1 MIKKIGILLAL
12 LVLAHSLLSGKR
24 IAYLQNIRYYTY
36 TDYTRVVLDLSSTL
50 KIMEKILPGEGK
62 DRLYFDM
69 NGCNFAPEY
78 PQEKKREI
86 TVGTGHL
93 QRIRIGKRSEY
104 CVRVVFDFDKIEKY
118 SKFYLTSPFRVV
130 FDIFQEGPDVKSVA
144 EDVNANANQPSQPID
159 TNYSMVRQ
167 LGLGVRTIVLD
178 PGHGGKDPG
187 TFNRALG
194 LYEKEITLD
203 IAKRLQHLFQKHS
216 DYKVIL
222 TREKDQYMTLEE
234 RTAIANSKKGDLFIS
249 IHLNSARRWS
259 VKGVESYF
267 LSMTTDPWAM
277 HVAAVENKATGKS
290 IGDME
295 TIVDQIVNHA
305 RISESKIFTQCIQEN
320 LVKQLGEKYKNIEN
334 LGVKKAPFFV
344 LIGARMPAALVEVS
358 FLSNYQEGKRL
369 KSSAYRYSIAE
380 GLYYGIQSYIK
391 SLGEK

>member
-1 MIKKIGILLAL
+1 MTL
-12 LVLAHSLLSGKR
+12 LVLAHSLLSGMR

-50 KIMEKILPGEGK
+50 KVREKILPGEDR

-69 NGCNFAPEY
+69 EKCNFGPDY

-93 QRIRIGKRSEY
+93 QRIRIGKRGES

-130 FDIFQEGPDVKSVA
+130 FDIFQEGPGIKSVTD
-144 EDVNANANQPSQPID
+144 DVNANASKPSKPMD

-167 LGLGVRTIVLD
+167 LGLGVHSIVLD

-187 TFNRALG
+187 TSNRALG

-203 IAKRLQHLFQKHS
+203 IARRLKYLFQKHS
-216 DYKVIL
+216 DYKIIL
-222 TREKDQYMTLEE
+222 TREKDEYMTLEE

-249 IHLNSARRWS
+249 IHLNSARRRS
-259 VKGVESYF
+259 VRGVESYF

-277 HVAAVENKATGKS
+277 HVAAVENMVTGKS

-295 TIVDQIVNHA
+295 AIVDQIVNHA
-305 RISESKIFTQCIQEN
+305 RISESKILSQCIQEN
-320 LVKQLGEKYKNIEN
+320 LVNQLEKKYKNIEN
-334 LGVKKAPFFV
+334 LGVKKAPFYV

-380 GLYYGIQSYIK
+380 GLYSGIQSYIK
-391 SLGEK
+391 SLKEK